1 MRAVLDPNV
10 IISALLSPSGTPAQV
25 FRAWLDGR
33 FDLIASPMLLG
44 ELDQA
49 LAYAKLRRRIPES
62 EAREFIEWIRRSA
75 LVADDPDD
83 PAPLSSRDPGDNY
96 LLALMAAERAVL
108 VTGDGHLREL
118 GADLPI
124 LTAGAFLELLQD

>member
-1 MRAVLDPNV
+1 M
-10 IISALLSPSGTPAQV
+10 